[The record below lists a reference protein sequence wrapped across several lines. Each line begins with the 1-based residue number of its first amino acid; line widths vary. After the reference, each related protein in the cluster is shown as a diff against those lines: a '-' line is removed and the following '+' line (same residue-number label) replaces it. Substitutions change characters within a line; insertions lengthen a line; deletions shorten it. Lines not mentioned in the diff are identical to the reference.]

1 MGNAKNILIL
11 SLLGSILFSCD
22 FNPYYSSCGNG
33 YYFSSDKEYG
43 VSDLSYEYAKNPNKD
58 STLLFHDS
66 LGNISKINI
75 NTYYKETNVV
85 EQHIEWFEYNDSI
98 IVIKQKP
105 KNKFRELDTLYYL
118 DEYNRFKA
126 FDYHEYWIIKTNTN
140 DVYGPLSLNQYHNY
154 CVKLGVPENFRVLF
168 DDVEPTFLTR
178 IGDILLVILALLFDL
193 LLSAILF
200 SPFVIL
206 FIVIKK
212 IRRRNRDNSGVGIL
226 K

>member
-1 MGNAKNILIL
+1 ML

-58 STLLFHDS
+58 TIIAFHDT
-66 LGNISKINI
+66 LGNIVNDTI
-75 NTYYKETNVV
+75 NTYYTATLVIGRHV
-85 EQHIEWFEYNDSI
+85 EWFEYNDS
-98 IVIKQKP
+98 VLVVKQKS
-105 KNKFRELDTLYYL
+105 KDKFYEEDTLYYL

-154 CVKLGVPENFRVLF
+154 SMKLDVPEKFRVLF
-168 DDVEPTFLTR
+168 DDGEPTFLTR
-178 IGDILLVILALLFDL
+178 IEDILLVILALLFDL